1 MAGMFFCS
9 KRIHMAS
16 TAFYA
21 ALGQLLYAIA
31 HADGNIS
38 SQETAEL
45 SRQIRERLLHR
56 EMRSDRFGSNRAW
69 VTQFAFDTAAETAAT
84 SEEALE
90 IFMDFARNES
100 DRLSDHEIDTCL
112 SMCDHIADIYHHHN
126 KKENQLLSKLRSFL
140 MELHSSHLIF

>member
-1 MAGMFFCS
+1 
-9 KRIHMAS
+9 MAS

-112 SMCDHIADIYHHHN
+112 IMCDHIADIYHHHN

-140 MELHSSHLIF
+140 MDLHSSHLIF